1 MKNCSLLLTQNPTL
15 CSQVTTFNGLNSD
28 GLPNIKGKVNRLDE
42 KLREER
48 KGELVSIPVLC
59 SGRAIIKNNG
69 RFYLQL
75 KLKKKENI
83 NKNKSKTNI

>member
-1 MKNCSLLLTQNPTL
+1 M
-15 CSQVTTFNGLNSD
+15 
-28 GLPNIKGKVNRLDE
+28 NRLDE

-59 SGRAIIKNNG
+59 SGRAIIKNNR

-75 KLKKKENI
+75 KLKIKENI
-83 NKNKSKTNI
+83 NKINQKQKFKGMGKNH